1 MKNGIFFVVI
11 SAFLVLLALTALI
24 SSIAIWRGFL
34 NFLIWTVAFL
44 CSLVILGESLR
55 ELREGI

>member
-11 SAFLVLLALTALI
+11 SAFLVLMALTALI
-24 SSIAIWRGFL
+24 SSIAIWKGFL
-34 NFLIWTVAFL
+34 NLLVWTVAFWG
-44 CSLVILGESLR
+44 SLVILGESLR

>member
-1 MKNGIFFVVI
+1 MKNGIFFVVL
-11 SAFLVLLALTALI
+11 SAFLVLLALAALI

-34 NFLIWTVAFL
+34 NLLVWVLAFIS
-44 CSLVILGESLR
+44 SLSILGESIR

>member
-34 NFLIWTVAFL
+34 NLLVWTVA
-44 CSLVILGESLR
+44 CWGSLVILGESLR

>member
-34 NFLIWTVAFL
+34 NLLIWTLAFL
-44 CSLVILGESLR
+44 CSLVIMRESLR
-55 ELREGI
+55 ELRNGI

>member
-34 NFLIWTVAFL
+34 NLLVWTVAF
-44 CSLVILGESLR
+44 CGSLVILGESLR

>member
-24 SSIAIWRGFL
+24 SSIAILRGFL
-34 NFLIWTVAFL
+34 NLLVWTVAFWG
-44 CSLVILGESLR
+44 SLVILGESLR

>member
-11 SAFLVLLALTALI
+11 SAFLVLMALTALI

-34 NFLIWTVAFL
+34 SLLVWTVAFWG
-44 CSLVILGESLR
+44 SLVILGESLR

>member
-11 SAFLVLLALTALI
+11 SAFLVLLAITALI
-24 SSIAIWRGFL
+24 SSIVIWRGFL
-34 NFLIWTVAFL
+34 NLLVWTLAFC